1 MISKAYLHIP
11 THSYVLNLFQDTNS
25 DVMTYL
31 GTYAAD
37 GGSIKQVK
45 AR

>member
-1 MISKAYLHIP
+1 MISKAYLHIL
-11 THSYVLNLFQDTNS
+11 THSYVLNTNS
-25 DVMTYL
+25 IVMTYL

-37 GGSIKQVK
+37 GGSKKQVK

>member
-1 MISKAYLHIP
+1 MIFKAYLHIP
-11 THSYVLNLFQDTNS
+11 THSYEFNLEFYI
-25 DVMTYL
+25 VMTYL

-37 GGSIKQVK
+37 GGRKKQVK